1 MTIAWDASYLEV
13 IIYLLC
19 VATSLLCAYLL
30 ARAYR
35 RGRTKLLIWSALCFA
50 LLAINNLVLA
60 ADVLLLP
67 TIDLTVVRLLTS
79 LAGGRRAAVRLHLG
93 SPMNDPSV
101 NMFLAGMVTAG
112 FLACGLFFA
121 RFWVRSRDSCSWPSP
136 RRSGCWR

>member
-35 RGRTKLLIWSALCFA
+35 RGKTKLLIWSALCFA
-50 LLAINNLVLA
+50 MLAVSKLVLA

-67 TIDLTVVRLLTS
+67 TIDLTLLSLATS
-79 LAGGRRAAVRLHLG
+79 LAAVAMLLY
-93 SPMNDPSV
+93 
-101 NMFLAGMVTAG
+101 G
-112 FLACGLFFA
+112 FIWEAQ
-121 RFWVRSRDSCSWPSP
+121 
-136 RRSGCWR
+136 